1 MPTNTHLETIS
12 AEAERL
18 PERAHAAQDAQVL
31 RQSAEALARALAW
44 LPNTASSRTFTER
57 CRALVHDL
65 KPIFAALELPVP
77 DSPISDDFRWLYDN
91 DRLLYTELQSVVG
104 TLKSRA
110 TIPHVR
116 TPNDETV
123 PRVLALAEG
132 FLDAVSNEFSERDFT
147 LYVEGFQQTTA
158 LQLGELWTSV
168 AALKL
173 VLLERIAVRG
183 SRLLSDPTDS
193 TQGLGVCLRSLREI
207 GQTTWKTAIEPL
219 MMVDRVLRQD
229 PADAY
234 GRMDFESR
242 DLYRNRVSNIA
253 EHSDF
258 EELEVAKTA
267 VALAEQAR
275 WQTCDEPRIAL
286 RESHVGY
293 YLLDDGAPL
302 LHRRMGFRPP
312 FSQKIQSLLRKH
324 PDVSYLLGIQLLT
337 LAIMSMAVVFLTD
350 SDNALPFI
358 LFSML
363 IVILPSSQSAVQLM
377 NYLVTSLL
385 PPEILPKLDFAEG
398 IPDSCVTLVTV
409 PSLLLSDKQV
419 RELVENLE
427 VRFLGNHDPMS
438 ISHC

>member
-1 MPTNTHLETIS
+1 MPANTHLETIS

-18 PERAHAAQDAQVL
+18 PERIPSAQDPQVISQ
-31 RQSAEALARALAW
+31 RAEELARSLVW
-44 LPNTASSRTFTER
+44 LPNNPSSRTFTER
-57 CRALVHDL
+57 CHALVHDL

-91 DRLLYTELQSVVG
+91 DRLLYTELQTVVE
-104 TLKSRA
+104 TLKPRG

-116 TPNDETV
+116 TPKGETV

-132 FLDAVSNEFSERDFT
+132 FLDAASDEFSERDLT
-147 LYVEGFQQTTA
+147 LFLEVFQQTTA
-158 LQLGELWTSV
+158 LQVRELWTMV

-183 SRLLSDPTDS
+183 QRLLNDPTDS
-193 TQGLGVCLRSLREI
+193 SQGLGVCLRSLRET
-207 GQTTWKTAIEPL
+207 GQTTWKTALEPL

-258 EELEVAKTA
+258 EESEVAKAA
-267 VALAEQAR
+267 VALAGQASQR
-275 WQTCDEPRIAL
+275 TGDEPRIAL

-293 YLLDDGAPL
+293 YLIDEGAPL

-312 FSQKIQSLLRKH
+312 FHQKIQSLLRKH
-324 PDVSYLLGIQLLT
+324 PDVGYLLGIQLLT

-350 SDNALPFI
+350 SDYALPFI

-363 IVILPSSQSAVQLM
+363 ILILPSSQSAVQLM

-385 PPEILPKLDFAEG
+385 PPEILPKLDFSEG
-398 IPDSCVTLVTV
+398 IPDGCVRSWM
-409 PSLLLSDKQV
+409 PS
-419 RELVENLE
+419 R
-427 VRFLGNHDPMS
+427 
-438 ISHC
+438 